1 MIRLLRYEHSLL
13 QGGGRG
19 SWLTS
24 VWPGTLHTGVMGL
37 GYSNIIL
44 KGFGRWTEVCID
56 PRVFLTAVGP
66 IVLQLSPHT
75 RQIINAGGLCHV
87 PTIGPGI
94 VRRPPKGYLSFNSIT
109 RKSVAKPSVAKCS
122 QVHIRILWISAAPV
136 HQSGSVKLEKISFKS
151 PEIPIVPALSPDDP
165 SRVCWWTGAEKPDDQ
180 RWISQS
186 S

>member
-44 KGFGRWTEVCID
+44 KGFGRWTEVCFD
-56 PRVFLTAVGP
+56 PRVILTAVAP
-66 IVLQLSPHT
+66 MVLQLSPHT
-75 RQIINAGGLCHV
+75 RQVISAGGLCHV

-94 VRRPPKGYLSFNSIT
+94 VRRPPKGYLSFNSIQYFDDDYDELRLFLLDFT
-109 RKSVAKPSVAKCS
+109 IECPEWIKVKKPAN
-122 QVHIRILWISAAPV
+122 R
-136 HQSGSVKLEKISFKS
+136 
-151 PEIPIVPALSPDDP
+151 
-165 SRVCWWTGAEKPDDQ
+165 
-180 RWISQS
+180 
-186 S
+186 